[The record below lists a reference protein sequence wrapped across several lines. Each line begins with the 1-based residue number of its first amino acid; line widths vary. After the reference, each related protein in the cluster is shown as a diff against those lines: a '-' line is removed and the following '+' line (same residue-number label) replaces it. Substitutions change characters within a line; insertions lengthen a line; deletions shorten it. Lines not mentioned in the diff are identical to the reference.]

1 MRGIVFSAMAAALLL
16 GSAFDAMA
24 HGIWIAQ
31 RHGDLAIVYG
41 HGASDEAYD
50 PGKVA
55 QVIGHLE
62 DGTTAPAATED
73 HGNHVLVTPPENAAV
88 LTATMDNGYW
98 SEGPDGKWVN
108 KPKSEVD
115 GAKQGGR
122 YLKHTVAILDHS
134 PLAAKAKG
142 MTLEIVPDRD
152 PSELSAGDELGVTVL
167 LGGKPLADTL
177 VVQEYTT
184 DSENKSVRTDAK
196 GRASVT
202 IRNNGLNVI
211 AVSADEPSQEPE
223 KADRVGH
230 FATLSFSVDRHAH

>member
-31 RHGDLAIVYG
+31 RHGDLATVYG

-50 PGKVA
+50 PAKVTQA
-55 QVIGHLE
+55 TGHLE
-62 DGTTAPAATED
+62 DGTTAPATTED
-73 HGNHVLVTPPENAAV
+73 HGNHVLVVPPKDAAV
-88 LTATMDNGYW
+88 VTATMDNGYW

-115 GAKQGGR
+115 GAKQAGR
-122 YLKHTVAILDHS
+122 YLKHTVAILDHT
-134 PLAAKAKG
+134 PLATKAKG
-142 MTLEIVPDRD
+142 IALEIVPERN
-152 PSELSAGDELGVTVL
+152 PTELSPDDELVVTVL
-167 LGGKPLADTL
+167 LNGKPLADTL
-177 VVQEYTT
+177 VIQEYTT

-202 IRNNGLNVI
+202 VRNNGLNVI
-211 AVSADEPSQEPE
+211 AVSAEEPSQEPE

>member
-1 MRGIVFSAMAAALLL
+1 MRGIVFSAMTAALLL

-50 PGKVA
+50 PNKVTQA
-55 QVIGHLE
+55 TGHLAN
-62 DGTTAPAATED
+62 GTTAPATTENR
-73 HGNHVLVTPPENAAV
+73 GNHVLVVPPKDAAV

-134 PLAAKAKG
+134 PLATEARG
-142 MTLEIVPDRD
+142 MALEIVPQRD
-152 PSELSAGDELGVTVL
+152 PTELSSGDELVVTVL
-167 LGGKPLADTL
+167 LNGKPLADTL
-177 VVQEYTT
+177 VIQEYTT
-184 DSENKSVRTDAK
+184 DSENKALRTDAE

-202 IRNNGLNVI
+202 VRNNGLNVI
-211 AVSADEPSQEPE
+211 AVSADEASPEPE
-223 KADRVGH
+223 KADRIGH